1 MKKLL
6 SILLLVALLGTTAL
20 LFASCGDKSGL
31 EFKLNDDGQ
40 SYTCIGFKE
49 GKEAAEA
56 IIPETYKDLP
66 VTAIAANA
74 FADNPLMDLYAS
86 AFGGKEE
93 SSDDDV
99 ALTSV
104 TIPESVTKIGNQ
116 AFLGCKSLKSI
127 TLPANLKEIGSE
139 AFARSG
145 ISGALTLPNTVKT
158 LGMGAFSE
166 CAGLT
171 SVTLSTGMTEIA
183 NSAFYKCTGL
193 TSVTIPEGITTI
205 EVGAFGKCAA
215 LTEVVIPDGVTKIEY
230 DSFAECSALKKL
242 TLPDTLEDW
251 SRTAFSG
258 CALEYETYENGKYIG
273 NWLFYM
279 SDKENVTSFK
289 LKEGTVGIMDQ
300 AFSGCKNMAGAVVI
314 PDTVKVIASEA
325 FYGCEKITSVRIPAS
340 VKYVG
345 RNAFAGWVDR
355 TSANKTL
362 VINCEVSEIP
372 EEWNGNWYYSNAYDD
387 ENYTINWGK

>member
-31 EFKLNDDGQ
+31 EFKLNEDGQ
-40 SYTCIGFKE
+40 SYTCMGFKE

-56 IIPETYKDLP
+56 IIPATYKDLP
-66 VTAIAANA
+66 VTAISANA
-74 FADNPLMDLYAS
+74 FADSPLMALYAS

-93 SSDDDV
+93 SSDNDV

-116 AFLGCKSLKSI
+116 AFLGCKSLKSV
-127 TLPANLKEIGSE
+127 TLPANLEEIGSE

-145 ISGALTLPNTVKT
+145 ISGALTLPNTLKT
-158 LGMGAFSE
+158 LGTGAFSE
-166 CAGLT
+166 CTGLT
-171 SVTLSTGMTEIA
+171 SVTLSTGLTLVA
-183 NSAFYKCTGL
+183 NSAFYKCAGL
-193 TSVTIPEGITTI
+193 TSVTIP
-205 EVGAFGKCAA
+205 VGVTEIAVSAFGKCTS

-242 TLPDTLEDW
+242 TLPDTLESW

-273 NWLFYM
+273 NWLFYV

-300 AFSGCKNMAGAVVI
+300 AFSGCDSMTGAVVI
-314 PDTVKVIASEA
+314 PDSVKLIASEA
-325 FYGCEKITSVRIPAS
+325 FYGCSGITSVSIPDS
-340 VKYVG
+340 VKFVG
-345 RNAFAGWVDR
+345 RNAFAGWDDK
-355 TSANKTL
+355 TNLGKTL
-362 VINCEVSEIP
+362 VINCEASEIP

-387 ENYTINWGK
+387 DNYTINWGK